1 MQPYMVNQSGAVPDA
16 VGNLWFMVVQYVPN
30 ILAAVILFIIGWI
43 VAVLLY
49 RLVVA
54 VVRVLRINEA
64 LYSAGLGDMARE
76 AGFKLDTG
84 VFLGSLVMWFMIL
97 AFLTSSLDVL
107 GLGRVTLFFQ
117 QFVLYYVPQII
128 VAAVIVV
135 VGALFAEFVKKLI
148 TGSARAAGA
157 PHGSK
162 LAGSMGKWAV
172 WTFAILAALNQLGVA
187 SEFIQTL
194 FTGIVIAGSLAFG
207 LAFGLGGKDA
217 AARTIERVRGE
228 IVHHE

>member
-1 MQPYMVNQSGAVPDA
+1 MQPYTIDQSGYVPDSL
-16 VGNLWFMVVQYVPN
+16 GNLWYMVVQYVPN
-30 ILAAVILFIIGWI
+30 ILAAVIIFIIGWI
-43 VAVLLY
+43 VAILLY

-64 LYSAGLGDMARE
+64 LYSAGLGDLARE

-84 VFLGSLVMWFMIL
+84 EFLGSLVMWFIIL

-117 QFVLYYVPQII
+117 EFVLFYVPQII
-128 VAAVIVV
+128 IAAIIIV
-135 VGALFAEFVKKLI
+135 VGALFAEFVKKMI

-157 PHGSK
+157 PHGAK
-162 LAGSMGKWAV
+162 LAGAMGKWAV
-172 WTFAILAALNQLGVA
+172 WTFAILAALDQLGVA
-187 SEFIQTL
+187 SAFIQTL
-194 FTGIVIAGSLAFG
+194 FTGIVIAASLAFG

-217 AARTIERVRGE
+217 AARTIERIREE
-228 IVHHE
+228 ITHQH